1 MDQKR
6 HHLQGD
12 RAATEQLLDEYIDYL
27 MDHSDSEHPAWNLE
41 MIRSGKSNKWNYI
54 DGCMIT
60 GILERYAITGEA
72 RFLDFADRFMS
83 GFVEEDGRIRT
94 YDPAEY
100 SLDNVNP
107 AKNLFTLYDLTGK
120 EKYRKALELVRSQL
134 STMPRTPEGNFWHKL
149 IYPNQVWLDGIY
161 MALPFYMEYEKR
173 FDAQKDCLDIC
184 RQIANVEI
192 RMRDPKTGLYY
203 HGYDASRK
211 MYWADPDT
219 GCSPNFWLRAEG
231 WFIRGL
237 VDVLE
242 IMKDLP
248 MQDESVHLQHMLLDL
263 AKALTWKGAE
273 KAAKLVTFANAYDLP
288 VITVVDVTSYKNT
301 ECTESHMPTSA
312 AKLAYAYAN
321 ADVPMITVVKNAL
334 GTAGLSFGAKALG
347 ADVVYA
353 FNNSKIG
360 VIDAAQ
366 AAKVV
371 ADGDAEAEKKFASE
385 NTALAAAKRG
395 YVDEIIAP
403 EETRQRIAAALQMLG
418 YKSVYRPDKKSGT
431 V

>member
-12 RAATEQLLDEYIDYL
+12 RVATEQLLDEYIDYL

-41 MIRSGKSNKWNYI
+41 MIRSWKSNKWNYI

-60 GILERYAITGEA
+60 GILERYEITGEA

-120 EKYRKALELVRSQL
+120 EKYRKAIELVRSQL

-231 WFIRGL
+231 WFILGL

-248 MQDESVHLQHMLLDL
+248 MQAESVHLQHMLLDL
-263 AKALTWKGAE
+263 AKALSKYQDPSGLWYQLIALPELEGNYLETSGTALISAALLKAVRLGFLPESFRAVGE
-273 KAAKLVTFANAYDLP
+273 KAFYGIVDHRLTKNADGTPCVTGICLVGGLGGEQHRDG
-288 VITVVDVTSYKNT
+288 
-301 ECTESHMPTSA
+301 SA
-312 AKLAYAYAN
+312 AYYLSEPVVQNDAKGVGPLLLAY
-321 ADVPMITVVKNAL
+321 T
-334 GTAGLSFGAKALG
+334 
-347 ADVVYA
+347 
-353 FNNSKIG
+353 
-360 VIDAAQ
+360 
-366 AAKVV
+366 
-371 ADGDAEAEKKFASE
+371 E
-385 NTALAAAKRG
+385 
-395 YVDEIIAP
+395 
-403 EETRQRIAAALQMLG
+403 ML
-418 YKSVYRPDKKSGT
+418 R
-431 V
+431 

>member
-41 MIRSGKSNKWNYI
+41 MIRSGKCNKWNYI

-60 GILERYAITGEA
+60 GILERYEITGEA
-72 RFLDFADRFMS
+72 RFLDFADRFLS

-173 FDAQKDCLDIC
+173 FDAQKDCEDIC

-231 WFIRGL
+231 WFILGL

-248 MQDESVHLQHMLLDL
+248 MQAESVHLQHMLLDL
-263 AKALTWKGAE
+263 AKALSKYQDPSGLWYQLIALPELEGNYLETSGTALISAALLKAVRLGFLPESFRAVGE
-273 KAAKLVTFANAYDLP
+273 KAFYGIVDHRLTKNADGTPCVTGICLVAGLGGEQHRDGSVAYYLSEPVVQNDAKGVGPLL
-288 VITVVDVTSYKNT
+288 
-301 ECTESHMPTSA
+301 
-312 AKLAYAYAN
+312 LAY
-321 ADVPMITVVKNAL
+321 T
-334 GTAGLSFGAKALG
+334 
-347 ADVVYA
+347 
-353 FNNSKIG
+353 
-360 VIDAAQ
+360 
-366 AAKVV
+366 
-371 ADGDAEAEKKFASE
+371 E
-385 NTALAAAKRG
+385 
-395 YVDEIIAP
+395 
-403 EETRQRIAAALQMLG
+403 ML
-418 YKSVYRPDKKSGT
+418 R
-431 V
+431 

>member
-1 MDQKR
+1 MDHKR

-27 MDHSDSEHPAWNLE
+27 MAHSDSAHPAWNLE
-41 MIRSGKSNKWNYI
+41 MIRSWKSNKWNYI

-60 GILERYAITGEA
+60 GILELYEITGET
-72 RFLDFADRFMS
+72 RFFDFADRFLS

-173 FDAQKDCLDIC
+173 FDAQKDCEDIC

-231 WFIRGL
+231 WFILGL

-248 MQDESVHLQHMLLDL
+248 MRAESVHLQHMLLDL
-263 AKALTWKGAE
+263 AKALSKYQDPSGLWYQLIALPELEGNYLETSGTALISAALLKAVRLGFLPESFRAVGE
-273 KAAKLVTFANAYDLP
+273 KAFYSIVDHRLTKNADGTPCVTGICLVAGLGGEQHRDGSVAYYLSEPVVQNDAKGVGPLL
-288 VITVVDVTSYKNT
+288 
-301 ECTESHMPTSA
+301 
-312 AKLAYAYAN
+312 LAY
-321 ADVPMITVVKNAL
+321 T
-334 GTAGLSFGAKALG
+334 
-347 ADVVYA
+347 
-353 FNNSKIG
+353 
-360 VIDAAQ
+360 
-366 AAKVV
+366 
-371 ADGDAEAEKKFASE
+371 E
-385 NTALAAAKRG
+385 
-395 YVDEIIAP
+395 
-403 EETRQRIAAALQMLG
+403 ML
-418 YKSVYRPDKKSGT
+418 R
-431 V
+431 

>member
-41 MIRSGKSNKWNYI
+41 MIRSGKCNKWNYI

-60 GILERYAITGEA
+60 GILERYEITGEA

-173 FDAQKDCLDIC
+173 FDAQKDCEDIC

-231 WFIRGL
+231 WFILGL

-248 MQDESVHLQHMLLDL
+248 MRAESVHLQHMLLDL
-263 AKALTWKGAE
+263 AKALSKYQDPSGLWYQLIALPELEGNYLETSGTALISAALLKAVRLGFLPESFRAVGE
-273 KAAKLVTFANAYDLP
+273 KAFYGIVDHRLTKNADGTPCVTGICLVAGLGGEQHRDGSVAYYLSEPVVQNDAKGVGPLL
-288 VITVVDVTSYKNT
+288 
-301 ECTESHMPTSA
+301 
-312 AKLAYAYAN
+312 LAY
-321 ADVPMITVVKNAL
+321 T
-334 GTAGLSFGAKALG
+334 
-347 ADVVYA
+347 
-353 FNNSKIG
+353 
-360 VIDAAQ
+360 
-366 AAKVV
+366 
-371 ADGDAEAEKKFASE
+371 E
-385 NTALAAAKRG
+385 
-395 YVDEIIAP
+395 
-403 EETRQRIAAALQMLG
+403 ML
-418 YKSVYRPDKKSGT
+418 R
-431 V
+431 

>member
-41 MIRSGKSNKWNYI
+41 MIRSGKCNKWNYI

-60 GILERYAITGEA
+60 GILERYEITGEA
-72 RFLDFADRFMS
+72 RFLDFADRFLS

-94 YDPAEY
+94 YDPEEY

-107 AKNLFTLYDLTGK
+107 AKNLFPLYDLTGK
-120 EKYRKALELVRSQL
+120 EKYRKAIELVRSQL

-173 FDAQKDCLDIC
+173 FDAQKDCEDIC

-231 WFIRGL
+231 WFILGL

-248 MQDESVHLQHMLLDL
+248 MGAERVHLQHMLLDL
-263 AKALTWKGAE
+263 AKALSKYQDPSGLWYQLIALPELAGNYLETSGTALISAALLKAVRLGFLPESFRAVGE
-273 KAAKLVTFANAYDLP
+273 KAFYGIVDHRLTKNADGTPCVTGICLVGGLGGEQHRDG
-288 VITVVDVTSYKNT
+288 
-301 ECTESHMPTSA
+301 SA
-312 AKLAYAYAN
+312 AYYLSEPVVQNDAKGVGPLLLAY
-321 ADVPMITVVKNAL
+321 T
-334 GTAGLSFGAKALG
+334 
-347 ADVVYA
+347 
-353 FNNSKIG
+353 
-360 VIDAAQ
+360 
-366 AAKVV
+366 
-371 ADGDAEAEKKFASE
+371 E
-385 NTALAAAKRG
+385 
-395 YVDEIIAP
+395 
-403 EETRQRIAAALQMLG
+403 ML
-418 YKSVYRPDKKSGT
+418 R
-431 V
+431 

>member
-6 HHLQGD
+6 HHLQGE

-27 MDHSDSEHPAWNLE
+27 MDHSDAEHPAWNLE
-41 MIRSGKSNKWNYI
+41 MIRSGKCNKWNYI

-60 GILERYAITGEA
+60 GILERYEITGEA

-173 FDAQKDCLDIC
+173 FDAQKDCQDIC
-184 RQIANVEI
+184 QQIANVEI

-231 WFIRGL
+231 WFILGL

-248 MQDESVHLQHMLLDL
+248 MQAESVHLQHMLLDL
-263 AKALTWKGAE
+263 AKALSKYQDPSGLWYQLIALPELAGNYLETSGTALISAALLKAVRLGFLPESFRAVGE
-273 KAAKLVTFANAYDLP
+273 KAFYGIVDHRLTKNADGTPCVTGICLVAGLGGEQHRDGSVAYYLSEPVVQNDAKGVGPLL
-288 VITVVDVTSYKNT
+288 
-301 ECTESHMPTSA
+301 
-312 AKLAYAYAN
+312 LAY
-321 ADVPMITVVKNAL
+321 T
-334 GTAGLSFGAKALG
+334 
-347 ADVVYA
+347 
-353 FNNSKIG
+353 
-360 VIDAAQ
+360 
-366 AAKVV
+366 
-371 ADGDAEAEKKFASE
+371 E
-385 NTALAAAKRG
+385 
-395 YVDEIIAP
+395 
-403 EETRQRIAAALQMLG
+403 ML
-418 YKSVYRPDKKSGT
+418 R
-431 V
+431 

>member
-6 HHLQGD
+6 HHLQGE
-12 RAATEQLLDEYIDYL
+12 RAATEQLLDEYINYL

-41 MIRSGKSNKWNYI
+41 MIRSGKNNKWNYI

-60 GILERYAITGEA
+60 GILELYEITGEA
-72 RFLDFADRFMS
+72 RYLDFADRFLS
-83 GFVEEDGRIRT
+83 GFVEEDGSIRT
-94 YDPAEY
+94 YDVEEY

-107 AKNLFTLYDLTGK
+107 AKNLITMYGLTGK
-120 EKYRKALELVRSQL
+120 EKYRKAIELVRSQL

-173 FDAQKDCLDIC
+173 FDAQKDCQDIC

-248 MQDESVHLQHMLLDL
+248 MQAESVHLQHMLLDL
-263 AKALTWKGAE
+263 ARALSKYQDPSGLWYQLIALPELEGNYLETSGTALISAALLKAVRLGFLPESFRAVGE
-273 KAAKLVTFANAYDLP
+273 KAFYGIVDHRLTKNADGTPCVTGICLVAGLGGEQHRDGSVAYYLSEPVVQNDAKGVGPLL
-288 VITVVDVTSYKNT
+288 
-301 ECTESHMPTSA
+301 
-312 AKLAYAYAN
+312 LAY
-321 ADVPMITVVKNAL
+321 T
-334 GTAGLSFGAKALG
+334 
-347 ADVVYA
+347 
-353 FNNSKIG
+353 
-360 VIDAAQ
+360 
-366 AAKVV
+366 
-371 ADGDAEAEKKFASE
+371 E
-385 NTALAAAKRG
+385 
-395 YVDEIIAP
+395 
-403 EETRQRIAAALQMLG
+403 ML
-418 YKSVYRPDKKSGT
+418 R
-431 V
+431 

>member
-12 RAATEQLLDEYIDYL
+12 RAATEQLLDEYINYL

-60 GILERYAITGEA
+60 GILELYEITGEA
-72 RFLDFADRFMS
+72 RYLDFADRFLS
-83 GFVEEDGRIRT
+83 GFVEEDGSIRT
-94 YDPAEY
+94 YDVEEY

-107 AKNLFTLYDLTGK
+107 AKNLITMYGLTGK
-120 EKYRKALELVRSQL
+120 EKYRKAIELVRSQL

-173 FDAQKDCLDIC
+173 FDAQRDCQDIC

-248 MQDESVHLQHMLLDL
+248 MQAESVHLQHMLLDL
-263 AKALTWKGAE
+263 ARALSKYQDPSGLWYQLIALPELEGNYLETSGTALISAALLKAVRLGFLPESFRAIGE
-273 KAAKLVTFANAYDLP
+273 KAFYGIVDHRLTKNADGTPCVTGICLVAGLGGEQHRDGSVAYYLSEPVVQNDAKGVGPLL
-288 VITVVDVTSYKNT
+288 
-301 ECTESHMPTSA
+301 
-312 AKLAYAYAN
+312 LAY
-321 ADVPMITVVKNAL
+321 T
-334 GTAGLSFGAKALG
+334 
-347 ADVVYA
+347 
-353 FNNSKIG
+353 
-360 VIDAAQ
+360 
-366 AAKVV
+366 
-371 ADGDAEAEKKFASE
+371 E
-385 NTALAAAKRG
+385 
-395 YVDEIIAP
+395 
-403 EETRQRIAAALQMLG
+403 ML
-418 YKSVYRPDKKSGT
+418 R
-431 V
+431 

>member
-41 MIRSGKSNKWNYI
+41 MIRSWKSNKWNYI

-60 GILERYAITGEA
+60 GILERYEITGEA

-231 WFIRGL
+231 WFILGL

-248 MQDESVHLQHMLLDL
+248 MQAESVHLQHMLLDL
-263 AKALTWKGAE
+263 AKALSKFQDPSGLWYQLIALPELEGNYLETSGTALISAALLKAVRLGFLPESFRAIGE
-273 KAAKLVTFANAYDLP
+273 KAFYGIVDHRLTKNADGTPCVTGICLVAGLGGEQHRDGSVAYYLSEPVVQNDAKGVGPLL
-288 VITVVDVTSYKNT
+288 
-301 ECTESHMPTSA
+301 
-312 AKLAYAYAN
+312 LAY
-321 ADVPMITVVKNAL
+321 T
-334 GTAGLSFGAKALG
+334 
-347 ADVVYA
+347 
-353 FNNSKIG
+353 
-360 VIDAAQ
+360 
-366 AAKVV
+366 
-371 ADGDAEAEKKFASE
+371 E
-385 NTALAAAKRG
+385 
-395 YVDEIIAP
+395 
-403 EETRQRIAAALQMLG
+403 ML
-418 YKSVYRPDKKSGT
+418 R
-431 V
+431 

>member
-1 MDQKR
+1 MEHKR

-41 MIRSGKSNKWNYI
+41 MIRSGKCNKWNYI

-60 GILERYAITGEA
+60 GILERYEITGEA

-173 FDAQKDCLDIC
+173 FDAKKDCEDIC

-231 WFIRGL
+231 WFILGL

-242 IMKDLP
+242 IMMDLP
-248 MQDESVHLQHMLLDL
+248 MQAESVHLQHMLLDL
-263 AKALTWKGAE
+263 AKALSKYQNPSGLWYQLIALPELEGNYLETSGTALISAALLKAVRLGFLPESFRAVGE
-273 KAAKLVTFANAYDLP
+273 KAFYGIVDRRLTKNADGTPCVTGICLVGGLGGEQHRDG
-288 VITVVDVTSYKNT
+288 
-301 ECTESHMPTSA
+301 SA
-312 AKLAYAYAN
+312 AYYLSEPVVQNDAKGVGPLLLAY
-321 ADVPMITVVKNAL
+321 T
-334 GTAGLSFGAKALG
+334 
-347 ADVVYA
+347 
-353 FNNSKIG
+353 
-360 VIDAAQ
+360 
-366 AAKVV
+366 
-371 ADGDAEAEKKFASE
+371 E
-385 NTALAAAKRG
+385 
-395 YVDEIIAP
+395 
-403 EETRQRIAAALQMLG
+403 ML
-418 YKSVYRPDKKSGT
+418 R
-431 V
+431 

>member
-1 MDQKR
+1 MEHKR

-41 MIRSGKSNKWNYI
+41 MIRSGKCNKWNYI

-60 GILERYAITGEA
+60 GILERYEITGEA

-83 GFVEEDGRIRT
+83 GFVEENGRIRT

-173 FDAQKDCLDIC
+173 FDAKKDCEDIC

-231 WFIRGL
+231 WFILGL

-242 IMKDLP
+242 IMMDLP
-248 MQDESVHLQHMLLDL
+248 MQAESVHLQHMLLDL
-263 AKALTWKGAE
+263 AKALSKYQDPSGLWYQLIALPELEGNYLETSGTALISAALLKAVRFGFLPESFRAVGE
-273 KAAKLVTFANAYDLP
+273 KAFYGIVDRRLTKNADGTPCVTGICLVGGLGGEQHRDG
-288 VITVVDVTSYKNT
+288 
-301 ECTESHMPTSA
+301 SA
-312 AKLAYAYAN
+312 AYYLSEPVVQNDAKGVGPLLLAY
-321 ADVPMITVVKNAL
+321 T
-334 GTAGLSFGAKALG
+334 
-347 ADVVYA
+347 
-353 FNNSKIG
+353 
-360 VIDAAQ
+360 
-366 AAKVV
+366 
-371 ADGDAEAEKKFASE
+371 E
-385 NTALAAAKRG
+385 
-395 YVDEIIAP
+395 
-403 EETRQRIAAALQMLG
+403 ML
-418 YKSVYRPDKKSGT
+418 R
-431 V
+431 

>member
-6 HHLQGD
+6 HHLQGE
-12 RAATEQLLDEYIDYL
+12 RAATEQLLDEYINYL

-60 GILERYAITGEA
+60 GILELYEITGEA
-72 RFLDFADRFMS
+72 RYLDFADRFLS
-83 GFVEEDGRIRT
+83 GFVEEDGSIRT
-94 YDPAEY
+94 YDVEEY

-107 AKNLFTLYDLTGK
+107 AKNLITMYGLTGK
-120 EKYRKALELVRSQL
+120 EKYRKAIELVRSQL

-173 FDAQKDCLDIC
+173 FDAQKDCQDIC

-248 MQDESVHLQHMLLDL
+248 LQAESVHLQHMLLDL
-263 AKALTWKGAE
+263 ARALSKYQDPSGLWYQLIALPELEGNYLETSGTALISAALLKAVRLGFLPESFRAIGE
-273 KAAKLVTFANAYDLP
+273 KAFYGIVDHRLTKNADGTPCVTGICLVAGLGGEQHRDGSVAYYLSEPVVQNDAKGVGPLL
-288 VITVVDVTSYKNT
+288 
-301 ECTESHMPTSA
+301 
-312 AKLAYAYAN
+312 LAY
-321 ADVPMITVVKNAL
+321 T
-334 GTAGLSFGAKALG
+334 
-347 ADVVYA
+347 
-353 FNNSKIG
+353 
-360 VIDAAQ
+360 
-366 AAKVV
+366 
-371 ADGDAEAEKKFASE
+371 E
-385 NTALAAAKRG
+385 
-395 YVDEIIAP
+395 
-403 EETRQRIAAALQMLG
+403 ML
-418 YKSVYRPDKKSGT
+418 R
-431 V
+431 

>member
-27 MDHSDSEHPAWNLE
+27 MAHSDSAHPAWNLE
-41 MIRSGKSNKWNYI
+41 MIRSWKSNKWNYI

-60 GILERYAITGEA
+60 GILERYEITGEV
-72 RFLDFADRFMS
+72 RFLDFADRFLS

-173 FDAQKDCLDIC
+173 FDAQKDCEDIC

-231 WFIRGL
+231 WFILGL

-248 MQDESVHLQHMLLDL
+248 MGAESVHLQHMLLDL
-263 AKALTWKGAE
+263 AKALSKYQDPSGLWYQLIALPELAGNYLETSGTALISAALLKAVRLGFLPESFRAVGE
-273 KAAKLVTFANAYDLP
+273 KAFYGIVDHRLTKNADGTPCVTGICLVGGLGGDQHR
-288 VITVVDVTSYKNT
+288 DG
-301 ECTESHMPTSA
+301 SA
-312 AKLAYAYAN
+312 AYYLSEPVVQNDAKGVGPLLLAY
-321 ADVPMITVVKNAL
+321 T
-334 GTAGLSFGAKALG
+334 
-347 ADVVYA
+347 
-353 FNNSKIG
+353 
-360 VIDAAQ
+360 
-366 AAKVV
+366 
-371 ADGDAEAEKKFASE
+371 E
-385 NTALAAAKRG
+385 
-395 YVDEIIAP
+395 
-403 EETRQRIAAALQMLG
+403 ML
-418 YKSVYRPDKKSGT
+418 R
-431 V
+431 

>member
-60 GILERYAITGEA
+60 GILERYEITGEA

-173 FDAQKDCLDIC
+173 FDAQKDCEDIC

-231 WFIRGL
+231 WFILGL

-248 MQDESVHLQHMLLDL
+248 MQAESVHLQHMLLDL
-263 AKALTWKGAE
+263 AKALSKYQDPSGLWYQLIALSELEGNYLETSGTALISAALLKAVRLGFLPESFRAVGE
-273 KAAKLVTFANAYDLP
+273 KAFYG
-288 VITVVDVTSYKNT
+288 IVDHRLTKNT
-301 ECTESHMPTSA
+301 DGTPCVTGICLVAGLGGEQHRDGSA
-312 AKLAYAYAN
+312 AYYLSEPVVQNDAKGVGPLLLAY
-321 ADVPMITVVKNAL
+321 T
-334 GTAGLSFGAKALG
+334 
-347 ADVVYA
+347 
-353 FNNSKIG
+353 
-360 VIDAAQ
+360 
-366 AAKVV
+366 
-371 ADGDAEAEKKFASE
+371 E
-385 NTALAAAKRG
+385 
-395 YVDEIIAP
+395 
-403 EETRQRIAAALQMLG
+403 ML
-418 YKSVYRPDKKSGT
+418 R
-431 V
+431 

>member
-27 MDHSDSEHPAWNLE
+27 MAHSDAEHPAWNLE

-60 GILERYAITGEA
+60 GILELYEITGEA
-72 RFLDFADRFMS
+72 RFLDFADRFLN
-83 GFVEEDGRIRT
+83 GFVEENGHIRT
-94 YDPAEY
+94 YDPEEY

-107 AKNLFTLYDLTGK
+107 GKNLFLLYDLTGK
-120 EKYRKALELVRSQL
+120 EKYRKATERVRSQL
-134 STMPRTPEGNFWHKL
+134 RTMPRTPEGNFWHKL

-173 FDAQKDCLDIC
+173 FDAQKDCQDIC
-184 RQIANVEI
+184 QQIANVEI
-192 RMRDPKTGLYY
+192 RMRDPETGLYY

-231 WFIRGL
+231 WFILGL

-248 MQDESVHLQHMLLDL
+248 MQAESVHLQHMLLDL
-263 AKALTWKGAE
+263 AKALSKYQDPSGLWYQLIALPELEGNYLETSGTALISAALLKAVRLGFLPESFRAVGE
-273 KAAKLVTFANAYDLP
+273 KAFYGIVDHRLTKNVDGTPCVTGICLVAGLGGEQHRDGSVAYYLSEPVVQNDAKGVGPLL
-288 VITVVDVTSYKNT
+288 
-301 ECTESHMPTSA
+301 
-312 AKLAYAYAN
+312 LAY
-321 ADVPMITVVKNAL
+321 T
-334 GTAGLSFGAKALG
+334 
-347 ADVVYA
+347 
-353 FNNSKIG
+353 
-360 VIDAAQ
+360 
-366 AAKVV
+366 
-371 ADGDAEAEKKFASE
+371 E
-385 NTALAAAKRG
+385 
-395 YVDEIIAP
+395 
-403 EETRQRIAAALQMLG
+403 ML
-418 YKSVYRPDKKSGT
+418 R
-431 V
+431 

>member
-6 HHLQGD
+6 HHHQGD

-27 MDHSDSEHPAWNLE
+27 MEHSDSEHPAWNLE
-41 MIRSGKSNKWNYI
+41 MIRGWKSNKWNYI

-60 GILERYAITGEA
+60 GILELYEITGEA
-72 RFLDFADRFMS
+72 RFLDFADRFLS
-83 GFVEEDGRIRT
+83 GFVEEDGHIRT

-149 IYPNQVWLDGIY
+149 IYPDQVWLDGIY

-173 FDAQKDCLDIC
+173 FDAQKDCPDIC
-184 RQIANVEI
+184 QQIANVEI
-192 RMRDPKTGLYY
+192 RMRDPETGLYY

-211 MYWADPDT
+211 MYWADPVT

-231 WFIRGL
+231 WFILGL

-248 MQDESVHLQHMLLDL
+248 MQAESVHLQHMLLDL
-263 AKALTWKGAE
+263 AKALSKYQDPSGLWYQLIALPELEGNYLETSGTALISAALLKAVRLGFLPESFRVVGE
-273 KAAKLVTFANAYDLP
+273 KAFYGIVDHRLTKNADGTPCVTGICLVGGLGGAQHRDGSVAYYLSEPVVQNDAKGVGPLL
-288 VITVVDVTSYKNT
+288 
-301 ECTESHMPTSA
+301 
-312 AKLAYAYAN
+312 LAY
-321 ADVPMITVVKNAL
+321 T
-334 GTAGLSFGAKALG
+334 
-347 ADVVYA
+347 
-353 FNNSKIG
+353 
-360 VIDAAQ
+360 
-366 AAKVV
+366 
-371 ADGDAEAEKKFASE
+371 E
-385 NTALAAAKRG
+385 
-395 YVDEIIAP
+395 
-403 EETRQRIAAALQMLG
+403 ML
-418 YKSVYRPDKKSGT
+418 R
-431 V
+431 

>member
-1 MDQKR
+1 MEHKR

-41 MIRSGKSNKWNYI
+41 MIRSGKCNKWNYI

-60 GILERYAITGEA
+60 GILERYEITGEA

-173 FDAQKDCLDIC
+173 FDAQKDCEDIG

-231 WFIRGL
+231 WFILGL

-242 IMKDLP
+242 IMMDLP
-248 MQDESVHLQHMLLDL
+248 MQAESVHLQHMLLDL
-263 AKALTWKGAE
+263 AKALSKYQDPSGLWYQLIALPELEGNYLETSGTALISAALLKAVRLGFLPESFRAVGE
-273 KAAKLVTFANAYDLP
+273 KAFYGIVDRRLTKNADGTPCVTGICLVGGLGGEQHRDG
-288 VITVVDVTSYKNT
+288 
-301 ECTESHMPTSA
+301 SA
-312 AKLAYAYAN
+312 AYYLSEPVVQNDAKGVGPLLLAY
-321 ADVPMITVVKNAL
+321 T
-334 GTAGLSFGAKALG
+334 
-347 ADVVYA
+347 
-353 FNNSKIG
+353 
-360 VIDAAQ
+360 
-366 AAKVV
+366 
-371 ADGDAEAEKKFASE
+371 E
-385 NTALAAAKRG
+385 
-395 YVDEIIAP
+395 
-403 EETRQRIAAALQMLG
+403 ML
-418 YKSVYRPDKKSGT
+418 R
-431 V
+431 

>member
-12 RAATEQLLDEYIDYL
+12 RSATEQLLDEYIDYL

-41 MIRSGKSNKWNYI
+41 MIRSGKCNKWNYI

-60 GILERYAITGEA
+60 GILERYEITGEA

-107 AKNLFTLYDLTGK
+107 AKNLITLYDLTGK

-173 FDAQKDCLDIC
+173 FDAQKDCEDIC

-231 WFIRGL
+231 WFILGL

-248 MQDESVHLQHMLLDL
+248 MQAESVHLQHMLLDL
-263 AKALTWKGAE
+263 AKALSKYQDPSGLWYQLIALPELAGNYLETSGTALISAALLKAVRLGFLPESFRAVGE
-273 KAAKLVTFANAYDLP
+273 KAFYGIVDHRLTKNADGTPCVTGICLVAGLGGEQHRDGSVAYYLSEPVVQNDAKGVGPLL
-288 VITVVDVTSYKNT
+288 
-301 ECTESHMPTSA
+301 
-312 AKLAYAYAN
+312 LAY
-321 ADVPMITVVKNAL
+321 T
-334 GTAGLSFGAKALG
+334 
-347 ADVVYA
+347 
-353 FNNSKIG
+353 
-360 VIDAAQ
+360 
-366 AAKVV
+366 
-371 ADGDAEAEKKFASE
+371 E
-385 NTALAAAKRG
+385 
-395 YVDEIIAP
+395 
-403 EETRQRIAAALQMLG
+403 ML
-418 YKSVYRPDKKSGT
+418 R
-431 V
+431 

>member
-27 MDHSDSEHPAWNLE
+27 MAHSDSGHPAWNLE

-60 GILERYAITGEA
+60 GILELFEITGET
-72 RFLDFADRFMS
+72 RFLDFADRFLS
-83 GFVEEDGRIRT
+83 GFVEEDGHIRT
-94 YDPAEY
+94 YDPEEY

-107 AKNLFTLYDLTGK
+107 AKNLFSLYDLTGK
-120 EKYRKALELVRSQL
+120 EKYRKATERVRSQL

-173 FDAQKDCLDIC
+173 FDAQKDCPDIC
-184 RQIANVEI
+184 QQIANVET
-192 RMRDPKTGLYY
+192 RMRDPETGLYY

-231 WFIRGL
+231 WFILGL

-242 IMKDLP
+242 IMTDLP
-248 MQDESVHLQHMLLDL
+248 MQAESAHLQHMLLDL
-263 AKALTWKGAE
+263 AKALSKYQDPSGLWYQLIALPELEGNYLETSGTALISAALLKAVRLGFLPESFRAVGE
-273 KAAKLVTFANAYDLP
+273 KAFYGIVDHRLTKNADGTPCVTGICLVAGLGGEQHRDGSVAYYLSEPVVQNDAKGVGPLL
-288 VITVVDVTSYKNT
+288 
-301 ECTESHMPTSA
+301 
-312 AKLAYAYAN
+312 LAY
-321 ADVPMITVVKNAL
+321 T
-334 GTAGLSFGAKALG
+334 
-347 ADVVYA
+347 
-353 FNNSKIG
+353 
-360 VIDAAQ
+360 
-366 AAKVV
+366 
-371 ADGDAEAEKKFASE
+371 E
-385 NTALAAAKRG
+385 
-395 YVDEIIAP
+395 
-403 EETRQRIAAALQMLG
+403 ML
-418 YKSVYRPDKKSGT
+418 R
-431 V
+431 

>member
-27 MDHSDSEHPAWNLE
+27 MAHSDSAHPAWNLE
-41 MIRSGKSNKWNYI
+41 MIRSWKSNKWNYI

-60 GILERYAITGEA
+60 GILERYEITGEA
-72 RFLDFADRFMS
+72 RFLDFADRFLS

-173 FDAQKDCLDIC
+173 FDAQKDCEDIC

-192 RMRDPKTGLYY
+192 RMRDSKTGLYY

-231 WFIRGL
+231 WFILGL

-248 MQDESVHLQHMLLDL
+248 MGAESVHLQHMLLDL
-263 AKALTWKGAE
+263 AKALSKYQDPSGLWYQLIALPELAGNYLETSGTALISAALLKAVRLGFLPESFRAVGE
-273 KAAKLVTFANAYDLP
+273 KAFYGIVDHRLTKNADGTPCVTGICLVGGLGGEQHRDG
-288 VITVVDVTSYKNT
+288 
-301 ECTESHMPTSA
+301 SA
-312 AKLAYAYAN
+312 AYYLSEPVVQNDAKGVGPLLLAY
-321 ADVPMITVVKNAL
+321 T
-334 GTAGLSFGAKALG
+334 
-347 ADVVYA
+347 
-353 FNNSKIG
+353 
-360 VIDAAQ
+360 
-366 AAKVV
+366 
-371 ADGDAEAEKKFASE
+371 E
-385 NTALAAAKRG
+385 
-395 YVDEIIAP
+395 
-403 EETRQRIAAALQMLG
+403 ML
-418 YKSVYRPDKKSGT
+418 R
-431 V
+431 

>member
-27 MDHSDSEHPAWNLE
+27 MAHSDSAHPAWNLE
-41 MIRSGKSNKWNYI
+41 MIRSWKSNKWNYI

-60 GILERYAITGEA
+60 GILERYEITGEA
-72 RFLDFADRFMS
+72 RFLDFADRFLS
-83 GFVEEDGRIRT
+83 GFVQEDGLIRT

-173 FDAQKDCLDIC
+173 FDAQKDCEDIC

-231 WFIRGL
+231 WFILGL

-248 MQDESVHLQHMLLDL
+248 MGAESVHLQHMLLDL
-263 AKALTWKGAE
+263 AKALSKYQDPSGLWYQLIALPELAGNYLETSGTALISAALLKAVRLGFLPESFRAVGE
-273 KAAKLVTFANAYDLP
+273 KAFYGIVDHRLTKNADGTPCVTGICLVGGLGGDQHR
-288 VITVVDVTSYKNT
+288 DG
-301 ECTESHMPTSA
+301 SA
-312 AKLAYAYAN
+312 AYYLSEPVVQNDAKGVGPLLLAY
-321 ADVPMITVVKNAL
+321 T
-334 GTAGLSFGAKALG
+334 
-347 ADVVYA
+347 
-353 FNNSKIG
+353 
-360 VIDAAQ
+360 
-366 AAKVV
+366 
-371 ADGDAEAEKKFASE
+371 E
-385 NTALAAAKRG
+385 
-395 YVDEIIAP
+395 
-403 EETRQRIAAALQMLG
+403 ML
-418 YKSVYRPDKKSGT
+418 R
-431 V
+431 

>member
-27 MDHSDSEHPAWNLE
+27 MAHSDSAHPAWNLE
-41 MIRSGKSNKWNYI
+41 MIRSWKSNKWNYI

-60 GILERYAITGEA
+60 GILERYEITGEA
-72 RFLDFADRFMS
+72 RFLDFADRFLS

-107 AKNLFTLYDLTGK
+107 AKNFFTLYDLTGK

-173 FDAQKDCLDIC
+173 FDAQKDCEDIC

-231 WFIRGL
+231 WFILGL

-248 MQDESVHLQHMLLDL
+248 MGAESVHLQHMLLDL
-263 AKALTWKGAE
+263 AKALSKYQDPSGLWYQLIALPELAGNYLETSGTALISAALLKAVRLGFLPESFRAVGE
-273 KAAKLVTFANAYDLP
+273 KAFYGIVDHRLTKNADGTPCVTGICLVGGLGGEQHRDG
-288 VITVVDVTSYKNT
+288 
-301 ECTESHMPTSA
+301 SA
-312 AKLAYAYAN
+312 AYYLSEPVVQNDAKGVGPLLLAYTRCY
-321 ADVPMITVVKNAL
+321 DKLKGVH
-334 GTAGLSFGAKALG
+334 GLHACPF
-347 ADVVYA
+347 
-353 FNNSKIG
+353 
-360 VIDAAQ
+360 
-366 AAKVV
+366 
-371 ADGDAEAEKKFASE
+371 
-385 NTALAAAKRG
+385 
-395 YVDEIIAP
+395 
-403 EETRQRIAAALQMLG
+403 
-418 YKSVYRPDKKSGT
+418 
-431 V
+431 

>member
-6 HHLQGD
+6 HHLQGE
-12 RAATEQLLDEYIDYL
+12 RAATEQLLDEYINYL

-41 MIRSGKSNKWNYI
+41 MIRSGKNNKWNYI

-60 GILERYAITGEA
+60 GILELYEITGEA
-72 RFLDFADRFMS
+72 RYLDFADRFLS
-83 GFVEEDGRIRT
+83 GFVEEDGSIRT
-94 YDPAEY
+94 YDVEEY

-107 AKNLFTLYDLTGK
+107 AKNLITMYGLTGK
-120 EKYRKALELVRSQL
+120 EKYRKAIELVRSQL

-173 FDAQKDCLDIC
+173 FDAQKDCEDIG

-248 MQDESVHLQHMLLDL
+248 MQAESVHLQHMLLDL
-263 AKALTWKGAE
+263 ARALSKYQDPSGLWYQLIALPELEGNYLETSGTALISAALLKAVRLGFLPESFRAIGE
-273 KAAKLVTFANAYDLP
+273 KAFYGIVDHRLTKNADGTPCVTGICLVAGLGGEQHRDGSVAYYLSEPVVQNDAKGVGPLL
-288 VITVVDVTSYKNT
+288 
-301 ECTESHMPTSA
+301 
-312 AKLAYAYAN
+312 LAY
-321 ADVPMITVVKNAL
+321 T
-334 GTAGLSFGAKALG
+334 
-347 ADVVYA
+347 
-353 FNNSKIG
+353 
-360 VIDAAQ
+360 
-366 AAKVV
+366 
-371 ADGDAEAEKKFASE
+371 E
-385 NTALAAAKRG
+385 
-395 YVDEIIAP
+395 
-403 EETRQRIAAALQMLG
+403 ML
-418 YKSVYRPDKKSGT
+418 R
-431 V
+431 

>member
-27 MDHSDSEHPAWNLE
+27 MAHSDSAHPAWNLE
-41 MIRSGKSNKWNYI
+41 MIRSWKSNKWNYI

-60 GILERYAITGEA
+60 GILERYEITGEA
-72 RFLDFADRFMS
+72 RFLDFADRFLS

-173 FDAQKDCLDIC
+173 FDAQKDCEDIC

-231 WFIRGL
+231 WFILGL

-248 MQDESVHLQHMLLDL
+248 MGAESVHLQHMLLDL
-263 AKALTWKGAE
+263 AKALSKYQDPSGLWYQLIALPELAGNYLETSGTALISAALLKAVRLGFLPESFRAVGE
-273 KAAKLVTFANAYDLP
+273 KAFYSIVDHRLTKNADGTPCVTGICLVGGLGGEQHRDG
-288 VITVVDVTSYKNT
+288 
-301 ECTESHMPTSA
+301 SA
-312 AKLAYAYAN
+312 AYYLSEPVVQNDAKGVGPLLLAY
-321 ADVPMITVVKNAL
+321 T
-334 GTAGLSFGAKALG
+334 
-347 ADVVYA
+347 
-353 FNNSKIG
+353 
-360 VIDAAQ
+360 
-366 AAKVV
+366 
-371 ADGDAEAEKKFASE
+371 E
-385 NTALAAAKRG
+385 
-395 YVDEIIAP
+395 
-403 EETRQRIAAALQMLG
+403 ML
-418 YKSVYRPDKKSGT
+418 R
-431 V
+431 

>member
-27 MDHSDSEHPAWNLE
+27 MAHSDSAHPAWNLE
-41 MIRSGKSNKWNYI
+41 MIRSWKSNKWNYI

-60 GILERYAITGEA
+60 GILERYEITGEA

-83 GFVEEDGRIRT
+83 GFVQEDGRIRT
-94 YDPAEY
+94 YDPEEY

-107 AKNLFTLYDLTGK
+107 AKNLFPLYDLTGK
-120 EKYRKALELVRSQL
+120 EKYRKAIELVRSQL

-173 FDAQKDCLDIC
+173 FDAQKDCQEIC
-184 RQIANVEI
+184 QQIARVEA
-192 RMRDPKTGLYY
+192 RMRDQKTGLYY

-231 WFIRGL
+231 WFILGL

-248 MQDESVHLQHMLLDL
+248 MGAESVHLQHMLLDL
-263 AKALTWKGAE
+263 AKALSKYQDPSGLWYQLIALPELAGNYLETSGTALISAALLKAVRLGFLPESFRAVGE
-273 KAAKLVTFANAYDLP
+273 KAFYGIVDHRLTKNADGTPCVTGICLVGGLGGEQHRDG
-288 VITVVDVTSYKNT
+288 
-301 ECTESHMPTSA
+301 SA
-312 AKLAYAYAN
+312 AYYLSEPVVQNDAKGVGPLLLAY
-321 ADVPMITVVKNAL
+321 T
-334 GTAGLSFGAKALG
+334 
-347 ADVVYA
+347 
-353 FNNSKIG
+353 
-360 VIDAAQ
+360 
-366 AAKVV
+366 
-371 ADGDAEAEKKFASE
+371 E
-385 NTALAAAKRG
+385 
-395 YVDEIIAP
+395 
-403 EETRQRIAAALQMLG
+403 ML
-418 YKSVYRPDKKSGT
+418 R
-431 V
+431 

>member
-12 RAATEQLLDEYIDYL
+12 RAATEQLLNEYIDYL
-27 MDHSDSEHPAWNLE
+27 MDHSDAEHPAWNLE

-60 GILERYAITGEA
+60 GILELYEITGET
-72 RFLDFADRFMS
+72 RFLDFADRFLS
-83 GFVEEDGRIRT
+83 GFVEEDGLIRT
-94 YDPAEY
+94 YDPEEY
-100 SLDNVNP
+100 TLDNVNP
-107 AKNLFTLYDLTGK
+107 AKNLFSMYDLTGK
-120 EKYRKALELVRSQL
+120 ERYRKAIELVRSQL

-173 FDAQKDCLDIC
+173 FDAQKGCQDIC
-184 RQIANVEI
+184 QQIANVEI

-231 WFIRGL
+231 WFILGL

-248 MQDESVHLQHMLLDL
+248 MQAESVHLQHMLLDL
-263 AKALTWKGAE
+263 AKALSKYQDPSGLWYQLIALPELEGNYLETSGTALISAALLKAVRLGFLPESFRATGE
-273 KAAKLVTFANAYDLP
+273 KAFYGIVDHRLTKNADGTPCVTGICLVAGLGGEQHRDGSVAYYLSEPVVQNDAKGVGPLL
-288 VITVVDVTSYKNT
+288 
-301 ECTESHMPTSA
+301 
-312 AKLAYAYAN
+312 LAY
-321 ADVPMITVVKNAL
+321 T
-334 GTAGLSFGAKALG
+334 
-347 ADVVYA
+347 
-353 FNNSKIG
+353 
-360 VIDAAQ
+360 
-366 AAKVV
+366 
-371 ADGDAEAEKKFASE
+371 E
-385 NTALAAAKRG
+385 
-395 YVDEIIAP
+395 
-403 EETRQRIAAALQMLG
+403 ML
-418 YKSVYRPDKKSGT
+418 R
-431 V
+431 

>member
-27 MDHSDSEHPAWNLE
+27 MAHSDSAHPAWNLE
-41 MIRSGKSNKWNYI
+41 MIRSGKCNKWNYI

-60 GILERYAITGEA
+60 GILERYEITGEA
-72 RFLDFADRFMS
+72 RFLDFADRFLS

-173 FDAQKDCLDIC
+173 FDAQKDCEDIC

-211 MYWADPDT
+211 MYWADSDT

-231 WFIRGL
+231 WFILGL

-248 MQDESVHLQHMLLDL
+248 MGAESVHLQHMLLDL
-263 AKALTWKGAE
+263 AKALSKYQDPSGLWYQLIALPELAGNYLETSGTALISAALLKAVRLGFLPESFRAVGE
-273 KAAKLVTFANAYDLP
+273 KAFYGIVDHRLTKNADGTPCVTGICLVGGLGGEQHRDG
-288 VITVVDVTSYKNT
+288 
-301 ECTESHMPTSA
+301 SA
-312 AKLAYAYAN
+312 AYYLSEPVVQNDAKGVGPLLLAY
-321 ADVPMITVVKNAL
+321 T
-334 GTAGLSFGAKALG
+334 
-347 ADVVYA
+347 
-353 FNNSKIG
+353 
-360 VIDAAQ
+360 
-366 AAKVV
+366 
-371 ADGDAEAEKKFASE
+371 E
-385 NTALAAAKRG
+385 
-395 YVDEIIAP
+395 
-403 EETRQRIAAALQMLG
+403 ML
-418 YKSVYRPDKKSGT
+418 R
-431 V
+431 

>member
-27 MDHSDSEHPAWNLE
+27 MNHSDSEHPAWNLE
-41 MIRSGKSNKWNYI
+41 MIRSGKCNKWNYI

-60 GILERYAITGEA
+60 GILERYEITGEA
-72 RFLDFADRFMS
+72 RFLDFADRFLS

-120 EKYRKALELVRSQL
+120 EKYRKAIELVRSQL

-173 FDAQKDCLDIC
+173 FDAQKDCEDIC

-231 WFIRGL
+231 WFILGL

-242 IMKDLP
+242 IMQDLP
-248 MQDESVHLQHMLLDL
+248 MQAESVHLQHMLLDL
-263 AKALTWKGAE
+263 AKALSKYQDPSGLWYQLIALPELAGNYLETSGTALISAALLKAVRLGFLPESFRAVGE
-273 KAAKLVTFANAYDLP
+273 KAFYG
-288 VITVVDVTSYKNT
+288 IVDRRLTKNT
-301 ECTESHMPTSA
+301 DGTPCVTGICLVGGLGGEQHRDGSA
-312 AKLAYAYAN
+312 AYYLSEPVVQNDAKGVGPLLLAY
-321 ADVPMITVVKNAL
+321 T
-334 GTAGLSFGAKALG
+334 
-347 ADVVYA
+347 
-353 FNNSKIG
+353 
-360 VIDAAQ
+360 
-366 AAKVV
+366 
-371 ADGDAEAEKKFASE
+371 E
-385 NTALAAAKRG
+385 
-395 YVDEIIAP
+395 
-403 EETRQRIAAALQMLG
+403 ML
-418 YKSVYRPDKKSGT
+418 R
-431 V
+431 

>member
-27 MDHSDSEHPAWNLE
+27 MEHSDSEHPAWNLE
-41 MIRSGKSNKWNYI
+41 MIRSWKSNKWNYI

-60 GILERYAITGEA
+60 GILELYEITGEA
-72 RFLDFADRFMS
+72 RFLDFADRFLS
-83 GFVEEDGRIRT
+83 GFVEEDGHIRT
-94 YDPAEY
+94 YDPEEY

-107 AKNLFTLYDLTGK
+107 AKNLFPLYDLTGK
-120 EKYRKALELVRSQL
+120 EKYRKAIELVRSQL

-173 FDAQKDCLDIC
+173 FDAQKDCQDIC

-248 MQDESVHLQHMLLDL
+248 MQAESVHLQHMLLDL
-263 AKALTWKGAE
+263 ARALSKYQDPSGLWYQLIALPELEGNYLETSGTALISAALLKAVRLGFLPESFRAVGE
-273 KAAKLVTFANAYDLP
+273 KAFYGIVDHRLTKNADGTPCVTGICLVAGLGGEQHRDGSVAYYLSEPVVQNDAKGVGPLL
-288 VITVVDVTSYKNT
+288 
-301 ECTESHMPTSA
+301 
-312 AKLAYAYAN
+312 LAY
-321 ADVPMITVVKNAL
+321 T
-334 GTAGLSFGAKALG
+334 
-347 ADVVYA
+347 
-353 FNNSKIG
+353 
-360 VIDAAQ
+360 
-366 AAKVV
+366 
-371 ADGDAEAEKKFASE
+371 E
-385 NTALAAAKRG
+385 
-395 YVDEIIAP
+395 
-403 EETRQRIAAALQMLG
+403 ML
-418 YKSVYRPDKKSGT
+418 R
-431 V
+431 

>member
-12 RAATEQLLDEYIDYL
+12 RAATEQLLGEYIDYL

-41 MIRSGKSNKWNYI
+41 MIRSGKCNKWNYI

-60 GILERYAITGEA
+60 GILERYEITGEA
-72 RFLDFADRFMS
+72 RFLDFADRFLS

-173 FDAQKDCLDIC
+173 FDAQKDCEDIC

-211 MYWADPDT
+211 MYWADSDT

-231 WFIRGL
+231 WFILGL

-248 MQDESVHLQHMLLDL
+248 MGAESVHLQHMLLDL
-263 AKALTWKGAE
+263 AKALSKYQDPSGLWYQLIALPELAGNYLETSGTALISAALLKAVRLGFLPESFRAVGE
-273 KAAKLVTFANAYDLP
+273 KAFYGIVDHRLTKNADGTPCVTGICLVGGLGGEQHRDGSVAYYLSEPVVQNDAKGVGPLL
-288 VITVVDVTSYKNT
+288 
-301 ECTESHMPTSA
+301 
-312 AKLAYAYAN
+312 LAY
-321 ADVPMITVVKNAL
+321 T
-334 GTAGLSFGAKALG
+334 
-347 ADVVYA
+347 
-353 FNNSKIG
+353 
-360 VIDAAQ
+360 
-366 AAKVV
+366 
-371 ADGDAEAEKKFASE
+371 E
-385 NTALAAAKRG
+385 
-395 YVDEIIAP
+395 
-403 EETRQRIAAALQMLG
+403 ML
-418 YKSVYRPDKKSGT
+418 R
-431 V
+431 

>member
-27 MDHSDSEHPAWNLE
+27 MAHSDSAHPAWNLE
-41 MIRSGKSNKWNYI
+41 MIRSWKSNKWNYI

-60 GILERYAITGEA
+60 GILELYEITGET
-72 RFLDFADRFMS
+72 RFFDFADRFLS

-173 FDAQKDCLDIC
+173 FDAQKDCEDIC

-231 WFIRGL
+231 WFILGL

-248 MQDESVHLQHMLLDL
+248 MRAESVHLQHMLLDL
-263 AKALTWKGAE
+263 AKALSKYQDPSGLWYQLIALPELAGNYLETSGTALISAALLKAVRLGFLPESFRAVGE
-273 KAAKLVTFANAYDLP
+273 KAFYGIVDHRLTKNADGTPCVTGICLVAGLGGEQHRDGSVAYYLSEPVVQNDAKGVGPLL
-288 VITVVDVTSYKNT
+288 
-301 ECTESHMPTSA
+301 
-312 AKLAYAYAN
+312 LAY
-321 ADVPMITVVKNAL
+321 T
-334 GTAGLSFGAKALG
+334 
-347 ADVVYA
+347 
-353 FNNSKIG
+353 
-360 VIDAAQ
+360 
-366 AAKVV
+366 
-371 ADGDAEAEKKFASE
+371 E
-385 NTALAAAKRG
+385 
-395 YVDEIIAP
+395 
-403 EETRQRIAAALQMLG
+403 ML
-418 YKSVYRPDKKSGT
+418 R
-431 V
+431 

>member
-27 MDHSDSEHPAWNLE
+27 MAHSDSAHPAWNLE
-41 MIRSGKSNKWNYI
+41 MIRSWKSNKWNYI

-60 GILERYAITGEA
+60 GILELYEITGET
-72 RFLDFADRFMS
+72 RFFDFADRFLS

-173 FDAQKDCLDIC
+173 FDAQKDCEDIC

-231 WFIRGL
+231 WFILGL

-248 MQDESVHLQHMLLDL
+248 MRAESVHLQHMLLDL
-263 AKALTWKGAE
+263 AKALSKYQDPSGLWYQLIALPELAGNYLETSGTALISAALLKAVRLGFLPESFRAVGE
-273 KAAKLVTFANAYDLP
+273 KAFYGIVDHRLTKNADGTPCVTGICLVGGLGGEQHRDG
-288 VITVVDVTSYKNT
+288 
-301 ECTESHMPTSA
+301 SA
-312 AKLAYAYAN
+312 AYYLSEPVVQNDAKGVGPLLLAY
-321 ADVPMITVVKNAL
+321 T
-334 GTAGLSFGAKALG
+334 
-347 ADVVYA
+347 
-353 FNNSKIG
+353 
-360 VIDAAQ
+360 
-366 AAKVV
+366 
-371 ADGDAEAEKKFASE
+371 E
-385 NTALAAAKRG
+385 
-395 YVDEIIAP
+395 
-403 EETRQRIAAALQMLG
+403 ML
-418 YKSVYRPDKKSGT
+418 R
-431 V
+431 